1 MTTSHPLTPR
11 AQRAFARTEKA
22 VAAAREDFAAAQSA
36 LQKALARGVDVEATL
51 SQATD
56 VLSDVPGTPLPKTL
70 GPEEAAVERVY
81 DRLGE
86 LLDTCKE
93 YDAIHHEL
101 EVDTC
106 LADAATNIHFRPFQ
120 LFLIWLAGKVLYS
133 NPPYSHIELC
143 LRMLRRLIAWAPATR
158 ATVIL
163 PHRPWAPSH
172 FGVEGGLAG

>member
-56 VLSDVPGTPLPKTL
+56 VVSDVPGTPLPKTL

-106 LADAATNIHFRPFQ
+106 LADAATTIQ
-120 LFLIWLAGKVLYS
+120 GD
-133 NPPYSHIELC
+133 
-143 LRMLRRLIAWAPATR
+143 LRRLHAQWARCGDALSGWTPR
-158 ATVIL
+158 RRGVRGCIP
-163 PHRPWAPSH
+163 PHRQKRREALRRKSH
-172 FGVEGGLAG
+172 RTEALVQGNHRST

>member
-106 LADAATNIHFRPFQ
+106 LADAATNIQ
-120 LFLIWLAGKVLYS
+120 GD
-133 NPPYSHIELC
+133 
-143 LRMLRRLIAWAPATR
+143 LRRLHAQWERCGDALKSLESC
-158 ATVIL
+158 L
-163 PHRPWAPSH
+163 PSPPRP
-172 FGVEGGLAG
+172 